1 MILVD
6 RGGSKTGMAQRL
18 ARGAHNSEVTGSKPV
33 AGISPYRVHR
43 SVWTFP
49 RHKTSKTSKTKSTGM
64 AQGQR
69 AWLITTRTQDRD
81 LLPVPVLIEFIA
93 LYGHFQ
99 DSGSKDIGGSETR
112 TCVIDINKPLPR
124 RAVLSFDVV

>member
-18 ARGAHNSEVTGSKPV
+18 ARVAHNHEDQGSKPS

-49 RHKTSKTSKTKSTGM
+49 RHKTSKTKSTGM

-99 DSGSKDIGGSETR
+99 DSGSKDIGGSKTR
-112 TCVIDINKPLPR
+112 T
-124 RAVLSFDVV
+124 